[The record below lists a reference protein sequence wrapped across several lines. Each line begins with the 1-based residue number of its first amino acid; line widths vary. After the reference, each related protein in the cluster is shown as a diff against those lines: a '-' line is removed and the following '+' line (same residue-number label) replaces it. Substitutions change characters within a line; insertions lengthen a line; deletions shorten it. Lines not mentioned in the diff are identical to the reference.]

1 MISLYTYKL
10 PFKKPFITARDT
22 YTHREGVLIRYLDN
36 TADLWSEAAPLPGFS
51 PETLNEVG
59 AYLADQLDELNGF
72 FTSGF
77 SESDLR
83 NKLKDSSHFPS
94 LQFALSYLGI
104 RIMSHKNKRFPDSY
118 LPFELSPEI
127 TLNDLLGISE
137 PDQLYQEIGNSFK
150 KGFRTIKIKAGS
162 SPSDLARELK
172 AASDSYPGL
181 RFRIDANRS
190 WPTDR
195 VAEYSSYFTGL
206 PVEYIE
212 EPAAFSD
219 LAELNE
225 LLNASHC
232 PVALDESI
240 HSTRQL
246 RKIRKLHPGLFLVV
260 KPALLGNLFDLAE
273 TIADFEGKRHRIV
286 FSTLLE
292 SKIGREMT
300 AFAAAKLGDPVLAHG
315 LNTGRLFSEDLLPG
329 FHANRGKIQVTECI
343 REKRKQIRFQH
354 LTLLNGIHS

>member
-1 MISLYTYKL
+1 MISLYTYHL
-10 PFKKPFITARDT
+10 PFKKPFVTGHNN
-22 YTHREGVLIRYLDN
+22 YSHREGVLIRYLDN
-36 TADLWSEAAPLPGFS
+36 SADLWSEAAPLPGFS
-51 PETLNEVG
+51 PDVLTDITDFLTRHLKQLNI
-59 AYLADQLDELNGF
+59 F
-72 FTSGF
+72 FTSDF
-77 SESDLR
+77 TESELR
-83 NKLKDSSHFPS
+83 KQLQSWPQFPA

-104 RIMSHKNKRFPDSY
+104 RVMAHKKKRLPESF
-118 LPFELSPEI
+118 LPFELTPEI
-127 TLNDLLGISE
+127 TLNDVLGISD
-137 PDQLYQEIGNSFK
+137 PDLLQQEIGNSFK

-172 AASDSYPGL
+172 SASDSYPGL

-190 WPTDR
+190 WPIDR
-195 VAEYSSYFTGL
+195 IAEYSSYFTGL

-219 LAELNE
+219 LSELNE
-225 LLNASHC
+225 LLSASHC

-246 RKIRKLHPGLFLVV
+246 RKIRKLHLNLFFVV
-260 KPALLGNLFDLAE
+260 KPALLGNIFDLAE
-273 TIADFEGKRHRIV
+273 TIAGFEGKRRRIV

-300 AFAAAKLGDPVLAHG
+300 AFTAANLGAPMLAHG
-315 LNTGRLFSEDLLPG
+315 LNTGRLFSEDLLPD
-329 FHANRGKIQVTECI
+329 FHVNRGNINVTEFI